1 MDYLY
6 VTLKKIL
13 KVLKIIML
21 IWCIFLSAWILNN
34 FKTIESINFLV
45 YLPCF
50 IKTIMRVR
58 NFMKITEDD
67 CNYFTENYMLFVR
80 S

>member
-6 VTLKKIL
+6 ETIKKIL
-13 KVLKIIML
+13 KVLKIILL
-21 IWCIFLSAWILNN
+21 IWCILLFAWIINN
-34 FKTIESINFLV
+34 FNTIDSLNFLV

-50 IKTIMRVR
+50 IKTIMRKT

-67 CNYFTENYMLFVR
+67 CNTITQNYLLFVR

>member
-6 VTLKKIL
+6 KTIK
-13 KVLKIIML
+13 KVLKILKIMLL
-21 IWCIFLSAWILNN
+21 IWCILLLAWIINN
-34 FKTIESINFLV
+34 FNMIDSLNFLV

-50 IKTIMRVR
+50 IKTIMR
-58 NFMKITEDD
+58 TEDD
-67 CNYFTENYMLFVR
+67 CKNFTQNYLLFVR